1 MHLVLTFARR
11 YMARYLGWYAAGTLC
26 LILTNWIAVTIPL
39 YVADGID
46 AIATGDGGRAV
57 AMESAMWVALLGILV
72 IGIRTAS
79 RLLFFTPGRLVE
91 AEVKR
96 DVFAKVLAHQPS
108 TLAVF
113 PTGDLISRVS
123 SDTNMLRM
131 LSGFATLG
139 IVNTV
144 SALAL
149 TGSQM
154 VRISPLLAALAA
166 LPLLGSFLVIQFFM
180 GQLHR
185 IMQELQK
192 VGGELSDSALSSYQG
207 VATIQVFAAHEA
219 FHDRFEELNQRF
231 LRATLKRANVRTVF
245 GPILTL
251 GAAVNVFLLLRYGG
265 PMAIEGTL
273 SVGELVAFI
282 TLVAYLTGPMRGMS
296 FIFALIKQS
305 QASLER
311 VDAVLSAPV
320 DRPDQPDPEPVG
332 EAAPALVVDR
342 LTFTYPGESE
352 PVLREVSFALPAG
365 RTLGILGPTGSGK
378 STLLRVLARL
388 YNPDPETV
396 LVDGTCLRQL
406 DLDAWRDRMTF
417 VPQKAYLFSESL
429 ADNILLGGDEATL
442 DDLLRLAALDVD
454 VDALPAGVETQV
466 GEAGV
471 TLSGGQRQRT
481 ALARGLAR
489 QSPLLMLDDVLSA
502 VDHAT
507 EHQLVE
513 TLRSQRPRPTTI
525 IVAHRISALQHADH
539 ILVMQEGRITA
550 QGTHDELIAQP
561 GIYQETWAHQ
571 TESLQGTGPTEGTDG
586 G

>member
-1 MHLVLTFARR
+1 MKLILVFARR
-11 YMARYLGWYAAGTLC
+11 YMARYLGWYTAGTLC

-39 YVADGID
+39 FVAEGID
-46 AIATGDGGRAV
+46 AIAVGGAEGQAT
-57 AMESAMWVALLGILV
+57 AMNAALWVAGLGVFV

-96 DVFAKVLAHQPS
+96 DMFAKVLQHQPS
-108 TLAVF
+108 TLAPY

-131 LSGFATLG
+131 LAGFATLG
-139 IVNTV
+139 IINTA

-154 VRISPLLAALAA
+154 VRISPMLAGLAAI
-166 LPLLGSFLVIQFFM
+166 PLLGSFLVIQIFM
-180 GQLHR
+180 GRLHL
-185 IMQELQK
+185 IMRELQK
-192 VGGELSDSALSSYQG
+192 VSGELSDRALSSYQG
-207 VATIQVFAAHEA
+207 IATVQVFAAHEA
-219 FHDRFEELNQRF
+219 FHETFEVHNQAW
-231 LRATLKRANVRTVF
+231 LRAALKRANVRTVF

-296 FIFALIKQS
+296 FIFALVKQS

-311 VDAVLSAPV
+311 INALLSAPV
-320 DRPDQPDPEPVG
+320 DRPEATAPLPAPEH
-332 EAAPALVVDR
+332 APALVVEH
-342 LTFTYPGESE
+342 LTFTYPGETE
-352 PVLREVSFALPAG
+352 PVLRDISFTLPAG
-365 RTLGILGPTGSGK
+365 GTLGILGPTGSGK

-388 YNPDPETV
+388 YNPDPRMV
-396 LVDGTCLRQL
+396 LIDGDCLREI
-406 DLDAWRDRMTF
+406 DLDAWRETMTF
-417 VPQKAYLFSESL
+417 VPQKSYLFSESV
-429 ADNILLGGDEATL
+429 ADNILLGTDPNALER
-442 DDLLRLAALDVD
+442 LLELSALDVD
-454 VDALPAGVETQV
+454 VGALPQGVDTLV

-489 QSPLLMLDDVLSA
+489 ATPMLMLDDVLSA

-507 EHQLVE
+507 EHQLVDS
-513 TLRSQRPRPTTI
+513 LQRQDPRPTTI

-539 ILVMQEGRITA
+539 ILVLEAGRVVA
-550 QGTHDELIAQP
+550 QGTHEELAEQP
-561 GIYQETWAHQ
+561 GIYRETWLHQ
-571 TESLQGTGPTEGTDG
+571 TETVDAGPEAVDV
-586 G
+586 